1 MAPSYSTASS
11 DPVPNEKGDAQKKED
26 LPTGVV
32 QMRLD
37 GRSDDEEAQDIEEV
51 DGVFGAQGA
60 EPGQV
65 NYRRFVSTL
74 PAALRRTELVCP
86 RD

>member
-11 DPVPNEKGDAQKKED
+11 DRVPNEKGDAQKKED

-32 QMRLD
+32 QMRVD
-37 GRSDDEEAQDIEEV
+37 GRSDDEEAQDIVEV

-65 NYRRFVSTL
+65 NYRRYVSTSI
-74 PAALRRTELVCP
+74 ASDRSDGASVP

>member
-1 MAPSYSTASS
+1 MAPSYSTAIS

-65 NYRRFVSTL
+65 NYRRSVSNL
-74 PAALRRTELVCP
+74 LHRFAAGRN
-86 RD
+86 